1 MTSLAEANSKFGD
14 VVGDAGGAIFG
25 VEKGPVVGSRQEEK
39 LQIGTP
45 DGFVKLAVLLNQP
58 NIDTVLRE
66 KTGDLVRHAEQLR
79 KSSSLIVR
87 SSFMLRALVGTRRT
101 VL

>member
-45 DGFVKLAVLLNQP
+45 DGLL
-58 NIDTVLRE
+58 
-66 KTGDLVRHAEQLR
+66 
-79 KSSSLIVR
+79 S
-87 SSFMLRALVGTRRT
+87 
-101 VL
+101 